1 MLAMLAGL
9 FGVTYGSI
17 SALIG
22 AYGYIA
28 IFVLTI
34 LEAAISIPSE
44 VILPIV
50 GYFGATGQINVFAG
64 FGVAILGSVIG
75 MVIDYYVAYFL
86 GKEVVYKHL
95 HLFHVKRRTIEA
107 FDAWFAKNGRFTV
120 FIARLIPLV
129 RALINFP
136 AGFAEM
142 PIWDFVLYSLAG
154 SAIWTAVLIGFGYY
168 AHGLVRNLYYLV
180 VALALFFTVLYA
192 LYRIMMKKIMK
203 ELEKR

>member
-1 MLAMLAGL
+1 MLAIPSGI
-9 FGVTYGSI
+9 FGVTYGSV